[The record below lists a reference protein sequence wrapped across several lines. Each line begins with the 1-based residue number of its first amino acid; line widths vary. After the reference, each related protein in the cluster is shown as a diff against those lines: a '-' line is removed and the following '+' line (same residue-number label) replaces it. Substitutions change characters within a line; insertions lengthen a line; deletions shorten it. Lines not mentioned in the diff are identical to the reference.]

1 MGPAQNDGHVR
12 AGRPDLLDVFH
23 RRRYGGTEGV
33 ETYHIRFHHLVPLH
47 RADVLDESLNVIP
60 GVPHDGGDQRHA
72 KFGKESVGNQSGVGE
87 VRTYKG
93 YFFYIHYRP

>member
-1 MGPAQNDGHVR
+1 M
-12 AGRPDLLDVFH
+12 
-23 RRRYGGTEGV
+23 
-33 ETYHIRFHHLVPLH
+33 ETYHIRFHHLIPLY

-60 GVPHDGGDQRHA
+60 GVSHDGGDQRHA

-93 YFFYIHYRP
+93 YFFYIRYPTIVRNYSLRTVIMLVNNYYL

>member
-1 MGPAQNDGHVR
+1 M
-12 AGRPDLLDVFH
+12 
-23 RRRYGGTEGV
+23 
-33 ETYHIRFHHLVPLH
+33 ETYHIRFHHLIPLY

-60 GVPHDGGDQRHA
+60 GASHDGGDQRHA

-93 YFFYIHYRP
+93 YFFYIHYPTIVRNYSLRTVIMLVNNYYL